1 MQELKFHIDESR
13 CIRCGVCIRD
23 CAPAILEFDP
33 ERGVPRVIPGAD
45 DGCTRC
51 QHCLAVCPCEAVSIF
66 GRDPAKSIPGGTG
79 PAPEAMLSLI
89 ANRRS
94 VRSYRH
100 ENLDRATLDKLKAML
115 CYVPTGVN
123 SHTLHFAFID
133 EVEVMDSF
141 RDYVAEKVADMLAD
155 DPQNPFLTR
164 MERYRKQFAAGRDV
178 IFRNAPHMVV
188 AAAKIGTPCEAQDP
202 VIALSYFELYAQS
215 LGVGTL
221 WCGLAQGALG
231 YFPELMTR
239 LGLPEGWRAS
249 YCMLFGP
256 PNVRYPRAVQPEPFG
271 MNHVR

>member
-33 ERGVPRVIPGAD
+33 ERGIPRVIPGAEA
-45 DGCTRC
+45 GCTRC
-51 QHCLAVCPCEAVSIF
+51 QHCLAVCPREAVSIF
-66 GRDPAKSIPGGTG
+66 GRDPKKSIPRGPG
-79 PAPEAMLSLI
+79 PAPESMLSLI

-100 ENLDRATLDKLKAML
+100 ENLDGETIDKLKEML
-115 CYVPTGVN
+115 RFVPTGVN
-123 SHTLHFAFID
+123 SHTLHFAFVD
-133 EVEVMDSF
+133 EVAVMDSF
-141 RDYVAEKVADMLAD
+141 RDYVAEKISDMLAD

-164 MERYRKQFAAGRDV
+164 MERYRKQFAAGHDV

-188 AAAKIGTPCEAQDP
+188 AAAKVGTPCETQDP
-202 VIALSYFELYAQS
+202 IIALSYFELYAQS

-221 WCGLAQGALG
+221 WCGLAQGALSF
-231 YFPELMTR
+231 FPELMAR
-239 LGLPEGWRAS
+239 LGLPEGWKAS

-256 PNVRYPRAVQPEPFG
+256 ANVRYPRAIQPEPVG
-271 MNHVR
+271 IHSVK

>member
-1 MQELKFHIDESR
+1 MPELNFHIDESR
-13 CIRCGVCIRD
+13 CIRCGACIRD

-33 ERGVPRVIPGAD
+33 ESGFPRVIPGTDA
-45 DGCTRC
+45 GCTRC
-51 QHCLAVCPCEAVSIF
+51 QHCLAVCPREAVGIF

-79 PAPEAMLSLI
+79 PAPGAMLSLI

-100 ENLDRATLDKLKAML
+100 ENLDRGTLDKLQEML
-115 CYVPTGVN
+115 RYVPTGVN

-141 RDYVAEKVADMLAD
+141 RDYVSGKIADMLET

-164 MERYRKQFAAGRDV
+164 MERYRKQFVAGRDV

-188 AAAKIGTPCEAQDP
+188 AAAKTGTPCEAQDP
-202 VIALSYFELYAQS
+202 FIALSYFELYAQS

-221 WCGLAQGALG
+221 WCGLAQGALA
-231 YFPELMTR
+231 YFPELMAR
-239 LGLPEGWRAS
+239 LGLPEGWKAS
-249 YCMLFGP
+249 YSMLFGP
-256 PNVRYPRAVQPEPFG
+256 PNVRYPRAVQPDPVG
-271 MNHVR
+271 IHSVR